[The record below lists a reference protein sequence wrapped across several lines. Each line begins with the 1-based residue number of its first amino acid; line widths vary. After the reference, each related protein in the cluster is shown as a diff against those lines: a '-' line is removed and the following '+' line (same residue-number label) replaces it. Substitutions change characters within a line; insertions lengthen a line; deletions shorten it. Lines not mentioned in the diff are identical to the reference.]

1 MNFWGHNFTDFKS
14 VERICWACGYV
25 IDRNDNESQVKKW
38 IKREEGCELHCGGAW
53 HTHKRVKSSS
63 VPSTHGESL

>member
-1 MNFWGHNFTDFKS
+1 MNFWGHNFTDHKS

-25 IDRNDNESQVKKW
+25 TDRGLDEKETKNW

-53 HTHKRVKSSS
+53 HKHKRVALSN
-63 VPSTHGESL
+63 GERA